1 MSEVITGLVRAV
13 CGGDTE
19 ALAKLYT
26 MTLKPSYYLALK
38 LCSDKDEAVEITKK
52 AYAKAFCTI
61 TKLKK
66 PEAFEIWIRQNITTA
81 YKDSRD
87 FVFDDAVS
95 GITET
100 SKEFLSQDVYSDP
113 GKAAAALAA
122 VDSLKTELRMVTV
135 LHYYVNMPVA
145 SIAKLLGVSESTVN
159 ALLVRAKGV
168 IYEASGSSRPE
179 AAPVSSVPVLSA
191 LMQEEMKSTE
201 INNADVRDMFI
212 YIQDIFDSFKRTD
225 KFKAA
230 AEAKAAS
237 GAYFKADPSI
247 PSRPAGYQPPEP
259 EEEDRVDFDR
269 FTDEQPSAPVRS
281 VAAGIIAKILNTRI
295 GGKKIKDYNLRLI
308 GVIAAAVLLSL
319 IIIIA
324 VGKHNGKK
332 NKPAA
337 DPVQT
342 TESTFVQV
350 NEKDY
355 KWIAGGFE
363 NFQDIVYLDENAAM
377 FKLVGSPTYGL
388 IDYQGNVLL
397 QPVYEGFKRCSQ
409 GREYEKVN
417 VSEKRSAYHTLYTKD
432 GTDYYVYYES
442 GVAVPSDNPHIGHGY
457 NSSLLDSDIK
467 YDERDRYYEG
477 YAAAEKDGKWGYI
490 SLETD
495 KKVIPYEYEPVNVL
509 AKTSDYASCDYCRP
523 VTGGLVAVKKDGYM
537 GIINLKNNVIVPFE
551 FTDILVGSDGV
562 FIARKDGE
570 WGVILVGDAINTFK
584 GVNPQINT
592 TGADDPAVNEEN
604 AKTYI
609 CVADS
614 GINVRSDAGAD
625 FQKIGELASGDE
637 VTGYGT
643 KTAAD
648 TGKEWLKI
656 KYGESYGYVAMSY
669 MQVKN

>member
-1 MSEVITGLVRAV
+1 MSEAVVGLVRAV
-13 CGGDTE
+13 CNGDTE

-38 LCSDKDEAVEITKK
+38 LSGDKDEAVEITKK

-61 TKLKK
+61 SKLKK
-66 PEAFEIWIRQNITTA
+66 PEAFEIWVRQNITTVF
-81 YKDSRD
+81 KDSRE

-100 SKEFLSQDVYSDP
+100 SKEFLSSDVFTDS
-113 GKAAAALAA
+113 GKASCALNAL
-122 VDSLKTELRMVTV
+122 DNLKPELRMVTV

-159 ALLVRAKGV
+159 ALLVRAKGE

-191 LMQEEMKSTE
+191 VMQEEMQSTN

-212 YIQDIFDSFKRTD
+212 YIQDIFESFKQSD
-225 KFKAA
+225 KFKPA
-230 AEAKAAS
+230 AESA
-237 GAYFKADPSI
+237 GAGGYFKGPSVPARH
-247 PSRPAGYQPPEP
+247 PSSQKEEP
-259 EEEDRVDFDR
+259 GETRVDFDK
-269 FTDEQPSAPVRS
+269 FTQDAPPVRKP
-281 VAAGIIAKILNTRI
+281 APGFAAKILNTRI
-295 GGKKIKDYNLRLI
+295 AGKKIKDYNLKVI
-308 GVIAAAVLLSL
+308 GIAAAAVLLSL
-319 IIIIA
+319 ILIIA
-324 VGKHNGKK
+324 IGKHHGKK
-332 NKPAA
+332 NKPAYP
-337 DPVQT
+337 DVST
-342 TESTFVQV
+342 TENSTYAQV
-350 NEKDY
+350 NDSEY
-355 KWIAGGFE
+355 KWIDGGFE
-363 NFQDIVYLDENAAM
+363 NFQDIVYLDENAAV
-377 FKLVGSPTYGL
+377 FKLVGSNTFGL

-432 GTDYYVYYES
+432 GTDYYVYYEG
-442 GVAVPSDNPHIGHGY
+442 GVAIASENPHIGHGY

-477 YAAAEKDGKWGYI
+477 YAAAEKDGKWGYV

-495 KKVIPYEYEPVNVL
+495 KKVIPYEYEEVNVL
-509 AKTSDYASCDYCRP
+509 PKASDYASCDHCRP
-523 VTGGLVAVKKDGYM
+523 VTDGLVAVKKDGYM
-537 GIINLKNNVIVPFE
+537 GIINLKNDVIVPFE
-551 FTDILVGSDGV
+551 YTDILVGSGGV
-562 FIARKDGE
+562 FIARKDGV
-570 WGVILVGDAINTFK
+570 WGVILVGNAINTF
-584 GVNPQINT
+584 GGINPQINV
-592 TGADDPAVNEEN
+592 TGEDDPAINEEN

-614 GINVRSDAGAD
+614 GINIRSDAGAS
-625 FQKIGELASGDE
+625 FSKIGELAAGEE

-643 KTAAD
+643 KTASD

-656 KYGESYGYVAMSY
+656 KYGDTYGYVAMSY
-669 MQVKN
+669 MQAK